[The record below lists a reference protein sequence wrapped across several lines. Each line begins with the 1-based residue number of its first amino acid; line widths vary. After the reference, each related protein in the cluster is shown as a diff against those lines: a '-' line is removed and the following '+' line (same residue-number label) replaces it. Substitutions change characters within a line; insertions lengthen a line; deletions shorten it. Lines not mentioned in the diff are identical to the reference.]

1 MVIIKRVKIF
11 LLCIVFTFS
20 FSFVAK
26 ANYTSE
32 EFQESLFEI
41 GYKSIYDALNEGNE
55 YFNQEIVLPVQL
67 PPVAFTHSFG
77 RFENPDGEVN
87 DRYDIEYVNKDKPQ
101 NHFNIT
107 IQPVKYGVD
116 FRDNQIDQRIKL
128 GDGNEAIYS
137 TKAVNGFNL
146 LVFEKDK
153 FQYIL
158 SVDKRISDIAT
169 SDILVEI
176 ANSIK

>member
-1 MVIIKRVKIF
+1 MVIIKIIRLF

-26 ANYTSE
+26 ASYTSE

-41 GYKSIYDALNEGNE
+41 GYKSIYEALNEGNE

-77 RFENPDGEVN
+77 RFENLDGEVN
-87 DRYDIEYVNKDKPQ
+87 DKYDIEYVNKDTPH
-101 NHFNIT
+101 NHYKIS
-107 IQPVKYGVD
+107 IQPVKYGID
-116 FRDNQIDQRIKL
+116 FRGNLIDQRIKL
-128 GDGNEAIYS
+128 SDGNEAIYS
-137 TKAVNGFNL
+137 TKAVNGFNV

-169 SDILVEI
+169 HEILAEI

>member
-1 MVIIKRVKIF
+1 M
-11 LLCIVFTFS
+11 LCIVFTFS
-20 FSFVAK
+20 FSFVVK

-41 GYKSIYDALNEGNE
+41 GYKSIYEAINEGNE
-55 YFNQEIVLPVQL
+55 HFNQEIALPVQL

-77 RFENPDGEVN
+77 RFDNLDGDVN
-87 DRYDIEYVNKDKPQ
+87 DKYDIEYVNKDTPQ
-101 NHFNIT
+101 NHYKIS
-107 IQPVKYGVD
+107 IQPVKYGMD
-116 FRDNQIDQRIKL
+116 FRDNHIDQKIKL
-128 GDGNEAIYS
+128 DDGNEAIYS

-146 LVFEKDK
+146 LVFERDK